1 MPIPVGLHSLFV
13 IMLIAAVTPLV
24 VARLPGLKIPEVVLL
39 IIFGIIVGPQALD
52 IANFDSSISLVANF
66 GLGML
71 FFLAG
76 FELDRAIMVGQYG
89 RAAAGAWL
97 VSMALSLGVVG
108 WLDADGFVRACLPIA
123 IALTTTAMGV
133 LLPML
138 RDAGEHRGPFGRAML
153 ANGAVG
159 ELFPIIAISVFL
171 SGRGTWAALALLLV
185 FGALAYAVSR
195 IATGLRGRS
204 ISELIQ
210 RGSETSSQTT
220 VRFAVLLLVALL
232 LVSGRLGLDAILG
245 AFAAGIVLR
254 VALPDG
260 DRALE
265 HKLNGLAFGFFIPA
279 FFVVSGMQLDI
290 DSILKD
296 PARML
301 VFFVLMVAMRGLPVL
316 VIFRR
321 WFPGTEAL
329 RMALYSATGLP
340 LIVAIT
346 AIGLQT
352 GVMRPDNAAALVGA
366 GLLTV
371 IILPMTARLIP
382 HRAADVVPDATAD
395 IVPATE

>member
-1 MPIPVGLHSLFV
+1 MVPLIVG
-13 IMLIAAVTPLV
+13 
-24 VARLPGLKIPEVVLL
+24 RLPGPRIAEVVLL
-39 IIFGIIVGPQALD
+39 IVFGIIVGPQVLG
-52 IANFDSSISLVANF
+52 IADFDNAISLVSNF

-76 FELDRAIMVGQYG
+76 YELDRVIVLGRHG
-89 RAAAGAWL
+89 RAAAGAWF
-97 VSMALSLGVVG
+97 VSMALSLAVVG
-108 WLDADGFVRACLPIA
+108 MLDEGGFVRAFLPIA
-123 IALTTTAMGV
+123 IALTTTALGT
-133 LLPML
+133 LLPIL
-138 RDAGEHRGPFGRAML
+138 RDAGENRGEFGRAML

-171 SGRGTWAALALLLV
+171 SGRGTWAALGLLLV
-185 FGALAYAVSR
+185 FGAVAFVVSR

-204 ISELIQ
+204 ISEMIQ

-220 VRFAVLLLVALL
+220 VRFAVLLMIALL
-232 LVSGRLGLDAILG
+232 LVSAHLGLDAILG

-254 VALPDG
+254 VALPHG

-290 DSILKD
+290 HSILRS
-296 PARML
+296 PTRMF
-301 VFFVLMVAMRGLPVL
+301 VFFFLMVAIRGLPVA

-321 WFPGTEAL
+321 WFPGADAV
-329 RMALYSATGLP
+329 RMALYSATSLP
-340 LIVAIT
+340 LIVAIS

-371 IILPMTARLIP
+371 IFLPMTARMLP
-382 HRAADVVPDATAD
+382 HPVSVDATD
-395 IVPATE
+395 GPEPMPVTE

>member
-1 MPIPVGLHSLFV
+1 MSIPAGLHSLFV
-13 IMLIAAVTPLV
+13 IMLIAAGTPLI
-24 VARLPGLKIPEVVLL
+24 VARLPGPKIPEVVLL
-39 IIFGIIVGPQALD
+39 LIFGIIVGPEVLD
-52 IANFDSSISLVANF
+52 IANFDTSISLVANF

-76 FELDRAIMVGQYG
+76 FELDRVIMVGQYG
-89 RAAAGAWL
+89 RAAATAWL
-97 VSMALSLGVVG
+97 ASIALSLGVVG
-108 WLDADGFVRACLPIA
+108 LLAAAGFVRAFLPIA
-123 IALTTTAMGV
+123 IALTTTALGT
-133 LLPML
+133 LLPIL
-138 RDAGEHRGPFGRAML
+138 RDAGENRGAFGRAML

-171 SGRGTWAALALLLV
+171 SGRGTWAALALLLA
-185 FGALAYAVSR
+185 FGGIAYIVSR

-204 ISELIQ
+204 ISELIR

-220 VRFAVLLLVALL
+220 VRFAVLLLVTLL
-232 LVSGRLGLDAILG
+232 LASGRLGLDAVLG

-265 HKLNGLAFGFFIPA
+265 HKLDGLAFGFFIPA

-290 DSILKD
+290 ESILKD
-296 PARML
+296 PTRML
-301 VFFVLMVAMRGLPVL
+301 VFFALMVAIRGLPVL

-329 RMALYSATGLP
+329 RMAFYSATGLP
-340 LIVAIT
+340 LIVAIC

-352 GVMRPDNAAALVGA
+352 GVMRPENAAALVGA
-366 GLLTV
+366 GLMTV
-371 IILPMTARLIP
+371 IFLPMTARLLP
-382 HRAADVVPDATAD
+382 HRTAADTLDTAD
-395 IVPATE
+395 AVPATE